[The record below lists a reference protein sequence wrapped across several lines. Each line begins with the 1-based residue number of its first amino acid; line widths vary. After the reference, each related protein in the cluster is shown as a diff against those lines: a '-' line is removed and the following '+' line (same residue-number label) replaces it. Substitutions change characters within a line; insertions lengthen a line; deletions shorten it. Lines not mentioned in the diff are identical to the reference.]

1 MCSCHKQSGAL
12 VFWSGSAEEKNREWG
27 ADGLHFLCITHDDE
41 HCLFK
46 FEEGIDGS
54 DSFIFKPCLEKS
66 TLKTVFFLQA
76 FPLALLT
83 LLVSQL
89 ALAAAILGLLGGIF
103 YTVAAALLLAVSIGS
118 ANLNRDSKSLEDQE
132 VGDFYFT
139 PKPCKYLLCDDKG
152 ATWALMRLLLYSA
165 DLLHLPTCSG
175 MPAWGKQL
183 EAWASKCWLRGMR
196 ILGLAVNFMLVSP
209 TGKQLTWISF
219 PTLCI
224 AATSCLWYFLSK
236 AWYPSTRLLLF

>member
-118 ANLNRDSKSLEDQE
+118 EQGQQE
-132 VGDFYFT
+132 FG
-139 PKPCKYLLCDDKG
+139 
-152 ATWALMRLLLYSA
+152 R
-165 DLLHLPTCSG
+165 SG
-175 MPAWGKQL
+175 GRW
-183 EAWASKCWLRGMR
+183 
-196 ILGLAVNFMLVSP
+196 
-209 TGKQLTWISF
+209 
-219 PTLCI
+219 
-224 AATSCLWYFLSK
+224 
-236 AWYPSTRLLLF
+236 LLFHPKALQVPPLWWQRSNVGSDEVVVIFSRLAAPPYLQWYARMREAAGGLSE